1 MAYHHFAS
9 VKDVT
14 RELVAC
20 LKPRSTLAV
29 ADILR
34 VEADEGEWPSTS
46 IWSRTRVDFPK
57 TKYAGCL
64 EGAGLENVAFEHF
77 ASGKKE
83 GRDVQ
88 FFLATHQ
95 ARFRTVKNPF
105 VVELV
110 NSFGYEYNNTSCME
124 YE

>member
-20 LKPRSTLAV
+20 LKPRGTLAV

-34 VEADEGEWPSTS
+34 VEADEGEAP
-46 IWSRTRVDFPK
+46 IMAKYEYMVAHTRGFSEDEMRGV
-57 TKYAGCL
+57 L
-64 EGAGLENVAFEHF
+64 EGAGLENVAFECF
-77 ASGKKE
+77 ASSKKE

-88 FFLATHQ
+88 FFLATGTKPLPN
-95 ARFRTVKNPF
+95 REEIRSSSN
-105 VVELV
+105 
-110 NSFGYEYNNTSCME
+110 
-124 YE
+124 